1 MSKIIDFEKHGNVVR
16 FFLGKDD
23 LKEWYGDDW
32 DDRPYEHNAGTVYD
46 EFVSGWFDV
55 AWDADHYVLE
65 PADGAYNSVYCKDD
79 MRSRDVPCIV
89 IAKVQEDGDY
99 WDDRGFAKH
108 VASANAERV
117 YFGDNVG
124 DIEADGTF
132 LFHGGLILLTHMGRM
147 KSQ

>member
-16 FFLGKDD
+16 FFLGEDD

-32 DDRPYEHNAGTVYD
+32 DDRPYEHNAGNVYD

-79 MRSRDVPCIV
+79 MKSQDVPCIV
-89 IAKVQEDGDY
+89 IAKPQEDGS
-99 WDDRGFAKH
+99 WNDRRFAKY
-108 VASANAERV
+108 VASANAERI
-117 YFGDNVG
+117 YFGDHVG
-124 DIEADGTF
+124 DIEADGAF
-132 LFHGGLILLTHMGRM
+132 LFRGGLILLTHMGRM